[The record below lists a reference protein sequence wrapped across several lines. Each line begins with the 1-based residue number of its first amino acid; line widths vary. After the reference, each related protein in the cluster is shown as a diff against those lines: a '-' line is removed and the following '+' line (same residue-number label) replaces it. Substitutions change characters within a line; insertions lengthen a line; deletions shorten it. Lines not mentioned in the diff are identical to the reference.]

1 MADWKDR
8 TRLLLKDKKLSI
20 LENAHVLVVGVGGVG
35 AYAAEML
42 CRAGVGKLTIVDG
55 DKIEPTNRNR
65 QLPALLS
72 TEGKWKTEVLKNRF
86 LDINPDIEVSIVNEF
101 LSDEKTAQVLDMEK
115 YDYVIDAID
124 TISPKIF
131 LIIET
136 LKRNIP
142 LVSAMGAGG
151 KIDPSKVQIADIS
164 KTYYC
169 PLAACIR
176 KQLRKHGVRRG
187 FNAVFS
193 TEIRMENVLREDG
206 QSQYKRTTVGT
217 ISYMPAIF
225 GCWCAAVC
233 INYLIGN
240 T

>member
-1 MADWKDR
+1 MTNWKDR
-8 TRLLLKDKKLSI
+8 TRLLLKENKLSI
-20 LENAHVLVVGVGGVG
+20 LENAHILVVGVGGVG

-42 CRAGVGKLTIVDG
+42 CRAGVGKFTLVDG
-55 DKIEPTNRNR
+55 DKIESTNRNR
-65 QLPALLS
+65 QLPALIS
-72 TEGKWKTEVLKNRF
+72 TEGEWKTEVLKNRF
-86 LDINPDIEVSIVNEF
+86 LDINPDIQVVTINEF
-101 LSDEKTAQVLDMEK
+101 LSDERIAQVLDAAK

-151 KIDPSKVQIADIS
+151 KLDPSKVAVADIS
-164 KTYYC
+164 KTYQC
-169 PLAACIR
+169 PLASSIR
-176 KQLRKHGVRRG
+176 KRLKKNGITTG
-187 FNAVFS
+187 FKAVFS
-193 TEIRMENVLREDG
+193 TEIALENVSRKDN

-225 GCWCAAVC
+225 GCWCAGVC
-233 INYLIGN
+233 IGEI
-240 T
+240 TS